1 MNFPFFNVIKEV
13 IKSVKNKNQAD
24 PNVKTADPS
33 VFDNMEKQVQQTNTS
48 NSGDFL
54 EEMKRKVNDVQR
66 QNQADPTV
74 ETADNSVFENMQ
86 KELAALKAKMADQNR
101 TATAAPTAP
110 THTPTHTAPAPARSE
125 VMAMTNSGGGSL
137 SMRTQPDMGAPNMEM
152 RVADQ
157 SLVHVLDYSKNSI
170 HLDGKQSRF
179 VKVLVNGK
187 EGWILENYLNFN

>member
-1 MNFPFFNVIKEV
+1 MNFPFFNVIKQV
-13 IKSVKNKNQAD
+13 IKTVQNKNQAD

-33 VFDNMEKQVQQTNTS
+33 VFDNMEKQVQNTQTTS
-48 NSGDFL
+48 SGDFL

-66 QNQADPTV
+66 QNEADPNV

-86 KELAALKAKMADQNR
+86 RELEALKAKMAEQER
-101 TATAAPTAP
+101 AKTAAPTTPAP
-110 THTPTHTAPAPARSE
+110 KPAAPANNQL
-125 VMAMTNSGGGSL
+125 MAMTNSGGGSL
-137 SMRTQPDMGAPNMEM
+137 SMRTQPDMGAPTMDV

-157 SLVHVLDYSKNSI
+157 SLVQVVEYSKNSI

-179 VKVLVNGK
+179 VKVLVNGQ